1 VLKGT
6 NRNIKPKVM
15 TGANEILKSQTGR
28 KMIANLSYLKDNDK
42 NKLSEY
48 NWIGDLPTKQTELFN
63 MLYSALNYET
73 KVSLAFDLIKR
84 KKLTIKK

>member
-1 VLKGT
+1 
-6 NRNIKPKVM
+6 M